1 MTTTPPA
8 SRRPF
13 RLGYMGTYSA
23 DRQPGLD
30 ALLLEPARRRPA
42 DRFIVAGPQYPPG
55 IAWPENV
62 VRVEHLTPGE
72 HQNFYNRQDFTLN
85 LTRAAMCRAGWSPSV
100 RLFEAAACG
109 VPILSDR
116 WPGLE
121 EFFTPGEEVLV
132 ADTAEDVLGI
142 LDRFPDPARRAL
154 GERARVR
161 VLAAHTAA
169 YRAAELEGY
178 VREALAGR
186 LSPILDKA
194 SRGMRSE

>member
-1 MTTTPPA
+1 
-8 SRRPF
+8 
-13 RLGYMGTYSA
+13 
-23 DRQPGLD
+23 
-30 ALLLEPARRRPA
+30 
-42 DRFIVAGPQYPPG
+42 
-55 IAWPENV
+55 
-62 VRVEHLTPGE
+62 
-72 HQNFYNRQDFTLN
+72 
-85 LTRAAMCRAGWSPSV
+85 MCRAGWSPSV